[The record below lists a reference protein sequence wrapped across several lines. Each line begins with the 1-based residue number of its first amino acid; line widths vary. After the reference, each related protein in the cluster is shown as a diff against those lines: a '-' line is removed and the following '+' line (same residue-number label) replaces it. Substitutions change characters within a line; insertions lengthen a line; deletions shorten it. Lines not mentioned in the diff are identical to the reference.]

1 MTHYLMRPLKF
12 LARVVAIGLIMI
24 QMAGAVEPF
33 EIKDIRIEGL
43 QRVEPGTVF
52 ASVPFRI
59 GEIYTDEKGTAAIRS
74 LFGLGLFKDL
84 RIEVNNGV
92 VVVVVEERPIIA
104 AVDFVGAKEF
114 DKDVLRKSLRD
125 VGLAEGR
132 SFDRA
137 LADRAE
143 QELKRQYINRSLY
156 GAEVITTITP
166 IDRNRVNLTFSVI
179 EGDVAKIKEIRIVG
193 NKVFSENTLR
203 DQFDLNTGNWLSW
216 YTKSDRYSRAKLNAD
231 LETLRS
237 YYLSRGYLEFRID
250 STQVSIST
258 NKQDISIT
266 INVTEG
272 ERFGVAAVKLE
283 GYFLGRD
290 EEFKSLVTIKPGQTY
305 NINDVTQTVKAFTDY
320 FGNFGFAFARVEP
333 RPEIDRSTNLV
344 TVVLQADPSRRAYV
358 RRINISGNARTRD
371 EIIRREFRQMESAWY
386 DGDRIRLSRDRVERL
401 GYFKEVNIDT
411 QEVPGSPDQVDLTIN
426 VTEKPTGTLQVGA
439 GYSSFEKLFLTFGIQ
454 QDNVF
459 GTGNYLGT
467 QVSTSK
473 YNQVFSANFTD
484 PYFTEDG
491 ISRTFDFY
499 HRASKPYIEQAGNYR
514 LVTSGL
520 GLRFGMPASELDRV
534 SVGIAVEQTKVQPG
548 TSMPAAYMNYAER
561 FGYTSRTI
569 PLSLGWLRDTR
580 DSALTPTRGILTRA
594 YTDFGVAGDTRYVRL
609 GGQYQHYVPLSKLY
623 SIALNS
629 EVGLG
634 KGLSGYPYPVF
645 KNFFVGGLG
654 SVRGFDQGSLG
665 PRDITGLILG
675 GTKKVVMN
683 AEFQMPFPG
692 AGNDRT
698 LRLYTFVDAGN
709 VYGEFDNID
718 LSTLRS
724 SFGMGFSWVS
734 PMGPLRLA
742 WARPITKFAGDRI
755 LPLQFQI
762 GTTF

>member
-1 MTHYLMRPLKF
+1 MTHHLMRPF
-12 LARVVAIGLIMI
+12 LTLLRGVVACLVMV
-24 QMAGAVEPF
+24 QLAWAVEPF

-52 ASVPFRI
+52 ASTPFRI
-59 GEIYTDEKGTAAIRS
+59 GDTYTDDKATSAIRT

-84 RIEVNNGV
+84 RIDVNNGV
-92 VVVVVEERPIIA
+92 VVIVVEERPVIA

-114 DKDVLRKSLRD
+114 DKEVLRKSLRD

-132 SFDRA
+132 PYDRA

-166 IDRNRVNLTFSVI
+166 IERNRVNLTFSVI
-179 EGDVAKIKEIRIVG
+179 EGDVSKIKDIRIVG
-193 NKVFSENTLR
+193 NKVFSESTLR

-237 YYLSRGYLEFRID
+237 YYLSRGYLEFRVD
-250 STQVSIST
+250 STQVSISP
-258 NKQDISIT
+258 NKQDITIT

-272 ERFGVAAVKLE
+272 ERFGVAAVRLE

-290 EEFKSLVTIKPGQTY
+290 EEFKSLVTIKPGQPY
-305 NINDVTQTVKAFTDY
+305 NVNDVTQTVKAFSDY
-320 FGNFGFAFARVEP
+320 FGNFGFAFARIEP
-333 RPEIDRSTNLV
+333 RPDIDRASNLV

-358 RRINISGNARTRD
+358 RRINVSGNARTRD

-401 GYFKEVNIDT
+401 GFFKEVTVDT
-411 QEVPGSPDQVDLTIN
+411 QEVAGSPDQVDLVVN
-426 VTEKPTGTLQVGA
+426 VVEKPTGALQIGA

-454 QDNVF
+454 QDNIF

-473 YNQVFSANFTD
+473 YNQIFTVNYTD
-484 PYFTEDG
+484 PYFTDDG
-491 ISRTFDFY
+491 IARTVDFF

-514 LVTSGL
+514 LITTGL
-520 GLRFGMPASELDRV
+520 GLRFGIPASELSRFTV
-534 SVGIAVEQTKVQPG
+534 GASVEETTIQVGS
-548 TSMPAAYMNYAER
+548 SMPAAYLNYVER
-561 FGYTSRTI
+561 FGTTSRST
-569 PLSLGWLRDTR
+569 PLSLGWVR
-580 DSALTPTRGILTRA
+580 DSRDSPIVPTRGGLSRVYSDWA
-594 YTDFGVAGDTRYVRL
+594 VAGDTRYVRY
-609 GGQYQHYVPLSKLY
+609 GGGHQQF
-623 SIALNS
+623 IALTKQYSLALNAD
-629 EVGLG
+629 VGFG

-645 KNFFVGGLG
+645 KNYFVGGLG

-665 PRDITGLILG
+665 PRDLTGLILG

-698 LRLYTFVDAGN
+698 LRLYTFLDAGN
-709 VYGEFDNID
+709 VYGEYDKID
-718 LSTLRS
+718 VSTLRS

-742 WARPITKFAGDRI
+742 IARPITKFAGDRI
-755 LPLQFQI
+755 LPLQFQV
-762 GTTF
+762 GNTF

>member
-1 MTHYLMRPLKF
+1 MTHYLMRPLMI
-12 LARVVAIGLIMI
+12 LARVVAISLIMV
-24 QMAGAVEPF
+24 QLAWAVEPF
-33 EIKDIRIEGL
+33 EVKDIRVEGL

-52 ASVPFRI
+52 ASIPFRI

-84 RIEVNNGV
+84 RIDVNNGV
-92 VVVVVEERPIIA
+92 VVIVVEERPIVA
-104 AVDFVGAKEF
+104 AVDFVGSKEF

-125 VGLAEGR
+125 IGLAEGR
-132 SFDRA
+132 AFDRA

-179 EGDVAKIKEIRIVG
+179 EGDVAKIKDIRIVG
-193 NKVFSENTLR
+193 NKVFSESTLR

-305 NINDVTQTVKAFTDY
+305 NVNDVTQTVKAFTDY

-358 RRINISGNARTRD
+358 RRINISGNSRTRD

-401 GYFKEVNIDT
+401 GYFKEVNIET
-411 QEVPGSPDQVDLTIN
+411 QEIPGSPDQVDLTVN

-473 YNQVFSANFTD
+473 YNQVFSANFTN

-514 LVTSGL
+514 MITSGL

-534 SVGIAVEQTKVQPG
+534 SVGMAIEQTTIQPG
-548 TSMPAAYMNYAER
+548 TSMPAAYLNYAER
-561 FGYTSRTI
+561 FGYTSRSI
-569 PLSLGWLRDTR
+569 PLTLGWLRDTR

-594 YTDFGVAGDTRYVRL
+594 YTDIGVAGDTRYMRL
-609 GGQYQHYVPLSKLY
+609 GGQYQHFVPLSKLY

-634 KGLSGYPYPVF
+634 KGMSGYPYPVF

-709 VYGEFDNID
+709 VYGEYDNID

-742 WARPITKFAGDRI
+742 WAKPITKFAGDRI

>member
-1 MTHYLMRPLKF
+1 MTHNLMRPF
-12 LARVVAIGLIMI
+12 LILVRAVVACLVVV
-24 QMAGAVEPF
+24 QLAWAVEPF

-52 ASVPFRI
+52 ASTPFRI
-59 GEIYTDEKGTAAIRS
+59 GDTYNDDKATAAIRS

-84 RIEVNNGV
+84 RIDVNNGV
-92 VVVVVEERPIIA
+92 VVIVVEERPVIA

-114 DKDVLRKSLRD
+114 DKDVLRKALRD
-125 VGLAEGR
+125 VGLSEGR
-132 SFDRA
+132 PYDRA

-143 QELKRQYINRSLY
+143 QELKRQYVNRSLY
-156 GAEVITTITP
+156 AAEVITTITP
-166 IDRNRVNLTFSVI
+166 IERNRVNLTFSMI

-193 NKVFSENTLR
+193 NQVFSQATLR

-250 STQVSIST
+250 STQVSISP
-258 NKQDISIT
+258 NKQDITIT

-272 ERFGVAAVKLE
+272 ERFGVSAVRLE

-290 EEFKSLVTIKPGQTY
+290 EEFKSLVTIKPGQAY
-305 NINDVTQTVKAFTDY
+305 NVNDVTTTVKAFSDY
-320 FGNFGFAFARVEP
+320 FGNFGFAFARIEP
-333 RPEIDRSTNLV
+333 RPEIDRNTNLV
-344 TVVLQADPSRRAYV
+344 TVVLHADPSRRAYV
-358 RRINISGNARTRD
+358 RRINVSGNSRTRD

-411 QEVPGSPDQVDLTIN
+411 QEVAGSPDQVDLTIS
-426 VTEKPTGTLQVGA
+426 VVEKPTGSLQVGA

-454 QDNVF
+454 QDNIF

-473 YNQVFSANFTD
+473 YNQVLVVNYTD

-491 ISRTFDFY
+491 ISRTVDFY
-499 HRASKPYIEQAGNYR
+499 HRSSKPYIEQAGNYR
-514 LVTSGL
+514 FVTTGL
-520 GLRFGMPASELDRV
+520 GLKFGIPTSELSRFV
-534 SVGIAVEQTKVQPG
+534 VGASVEETTIQPG
-548 TSMPAAYMNYAER
+548 TSMPAAYFNYAER
-561 FGYTSRTI
+561 FGYTTRST
-569 PLSLGWLRDTR
+569 PLSLGWVR
-580 DSALTPTRGILTRA
+580 DSRDSVLTPTKGSQTRFNA
-594 YTDFGVAGDTRYVRL
+594 DISATGDVRYVRY
-609 GGQYQHYVPLSKLY
+609 GGAHQQFFPLTKQYSF
-623 SIALNS
+623 ALNG
-629 EVGLG
+629 EIGLG

-645 KNFFVGGLG
+645 KNYYVGGLG

-675 GTKKVVMN
+675 GAKKIVMN

-698 LRLYTFVDAGN
+698 LRLYTFLDAGN
-709 VYGEFDNID
+709 VYGENDRID

-724 SFGMGFSWVS
+724 AYGVGFSWVS

-742 WARPITKFAGDRI
+742 FARPITKYAGDRI
-755 LPLQFQI
+755 LPMQFQV

>member
-1 MTHYLMRPLKF
+1 MTHYLMRPLMF
-12 LARVVAIGLIMI
+12 LARVVAISLIMV
-24 QMAGAVEPF
+24 QLAWAVEPF
-33 EIKDIRIEGL
+33 EVKDIRVEGL

-52 ASVPFRI
+52 ASIPFRI
-59 GEIYTDEKGTAAIRS
+59 GETYTDEKGTAAIRS

-84 RIEVNNGV
+84 RIDVNNGV
-92 VVVVVEERPIIA
+92 VVIVVEERPIVA
-104 AVDFVGAKEF
+104 GVDFVGSKEF

-125 VGLAEGR
+125 IGLAEGR
-132 SFDRA
+132 AFDRA

-193 NKVFSENTLR
+193 NKVFSESTLR

-237 YYLSRGYLEFRID
+237 YYLSRGYLEFRVD

-305 NINDVTQTVKAFTDY
+305 NVNDVTQTVKAFTDY

-358 RRINISGNARTRD
+358 RRINISGNSRTRD

-401 GYFKEVNIDT
+401 GYFKEVTIET
-411 QEVPGSPDQVDLTIN
+411 QEIPGSPDQVDLTVN

-514 LVTSGL
+514 MITSGL

-534 SVGIAVEQTKVQPG
+534 SVGMAIEQTTIQPG
-548 TSMPAAYMNYAER
+548 TSMPAAYLNYAER
-561 FGYTSRTI
+561 FGYTSRSI
-569 PLSLGWLRDTR
+569 PLTLGWLRDTR
-580 DSALTPTRGILTRA
+580 DSALTPTRGVLTRA
-594 YTDFGVAGDTRYVRL
+594 YTDIGVAGDTRYMRV
-609 GGQYQHYVPLSKLY
+609 GGQYQHFVPISKLY

-629 EVGLG
+629 EVGFG
-634 KGLSGYPYPVF
+634 KGMSGYPFPVF

-709 VYGEFDNID
+709 VYGEYDNID

-742 WARPITKFAGDRI
+742 WAKPITKFAGDRI

>member
-1 MTHYLMRPLKF
+1 MTHYLMRPLMI
-12 LARVVAIGLIMI
+12 LARVVAISLIMV
-24 QMAGAVEPF
+24 QLAWAVEPF
-33 EIKDIRIEGL
+33 EVKDIRVEGL

-52 ASVPFRI
+52 ASIPFRI

-84 RIEVNNGV
+84 RIDVNNGV
-92 VVVVVEERPIIA
+92 VVIVVEERPIVA
-104 AVDFVGAKEF
+104 AVDFVGSKEF

-125 VGLAEGR
+125 IGLAEGR
-132 SFDRA
+132 AFDRA

-179 EGDVAKIKEIRIVG
+179 EGDVAKIKDIRIVG
-193 NKVFSENTLR
+193 NKVFSESTLR

-305 NINDVTQTVKAFTDY
+305 NVNDVTQTVKAFTDY

-333 RPEIDRSTNLV
+333 RPDIDRSTNLV

-358 RRINISGNARTRD
+358 RRINISGNSRTRD

-401 GYFKEVNIDT
+401 GYFKEVNIET
-411 QEVPGSPDQVDLTIN
+411 QEIPGSPDQVDLTVN

-473 YNQVFSANFTD
+473 YNQVFSANFTN

-514 LVTSGL
+514 MITSGL

-534 SVGIAVEQTKVQPG
+534 SVGMAIEQTTIQPG
-548 TSMPAAYMNYAER
+548 TSMPAAYLNYAER
-561 FGYTSRTI
+561 FGYTSRSI
-569 PLSLGWLRDTR
+569 PLTLGWLRDTR
-580 DSALTPTRGILTRA
+580 DSALTPTRGVLTRA
-594 YTDFGVAGDTRYVRL
+594 YTDIGVAGDTRYMRL
-609 GGQYQHYVPLSKLY
+609 GGQYQHFVPLSKLY

-634 KGLSGYPYPVF
+634 KGMSGYPYPVF

-709 VYGEFDNID
+709 VYGEYDNID

-742 WARPITKFAGDRI
+742 WAKPITKFAGDRI